1 MIPFS
6 KVTLLHVA
14 VEVARFLPFYC
25 FITSQILFLT
35 LWLKLACE
43 HVCIQ
48 LAGRGKPL
56 FL

>member
-48 LAGRGKPL
+48 LVGRGKPL